1 MQRALCPHAMNTST
15 FFVLIA
21 WCLSVG
27 LLPAIAILENGG
39 WPSGIATVGSLCMLG
54 TSMPLIKE
62 FCRGRLPNSLSDV
75 YRDVLFDL
83 SMCSSGVLL
92 SVRVAK
98 DPTGGD
104 VLVYLSALAAVS
116 IAVTRSCAQTLPS
129 PVGDSDLVELRGLE
143 QPLSSGSS
151 DERA

>member
-1 MQRALCPHAMNTST
+1 MNTST
-15 FFVLIA
+15 FFVGIA

-27 LLPAIAILENGG
+27 LLPTIAILENGG
-39 WPSGIATVGSLCMLG
+39 WPTGVAVVGALCMLG

-62 FCRGRLPNSLSDV
+62 FCAGRLPAPYSDV

-98 DPTGGD
+98 DPTSDD
-104 VLVYLSALAAVS
+104 VLVYLSALAAIS
-116 IAVTRSCAQTLPS
+116 IAITRSCAQTLPS

-143 QPLSSGSS
+143 QPLSAAPRE
-151 DERA
+151 ERA